1 MTVKEPVEVSHD
13 ITSLWFIGLLWLRFF
28 KKHFSPI
35 YDSKKYFPPFWLSVK
50 YENFISVMETLLMQ
64 VSRYAR
70 DNYAFETA
78 ECC

>member
-1 MTVKEPVEVSHD
+1 MTLKN
-13 ITSLWFIGLLWLRFF
+13 I
-28 KKHFSPI
+28 SPH
-35 YDSKKYFPPFWLSVK
+35 YWLSVK
-50 YENFISVMETLLMQ
+50 YENFISVMETLFMQ

>member
-1 MTVKEPVEVSHD
+1 MISWACDLLACCGYVSLKN
-13 ITSLWFIGLLWLRFF
+13 I
-28 KKHFSPI
+28 FSPI
-35 YDSKKYFPPFWLSVK
+35 FDLKNIFPHFWLSVK